1 LVTIRRLV
9 IALAFLGIVFMA
21 IRPMIDTDTWWHL
34 RTGQWILENQAMP
47 DVDRFSLTRNGEPWY
62 YPGWLS
68 EILMEMVYSIGG
80 LAGLNLLFTG
90 VILLAFVLVFLSMK
104 GNPFAVAGVLVF
116 AAGASEIYW
125 SARPQLFT
133 FLFSAGFYLVLRKF
147 LWEKKNILWILPL
160 IMVFWVN
167 IHPGFAVGFILVGI
181 ALVAQGV
188 NVLARR
194 KDRPESGRR
203 LLWIAGTL
211 LACLAAAFLNP
222 RGPAVLAYPF
232 QTVSIHFL
240 RYFIQEW
247 KAPDFHY
254 WEAQFFLILFIL
266 SWVVI
271 AFSPRKFESDDFFF
285 LGIVGY
291 MGFLAWR
298 NTNLL
303 SIVAP
308 AIILYY
314 GQPLIEQLFPE
325 WNPDHAVSRVQSAI
339 HIGLVT
345 VLTAAILIFGV
356 SVLSPESLQAAVRQ
370 QVPVAAVDYL
380 EAHPVQGPLFNA
392 YNIGS
397 YLLWRL
403 PSMPVFVDGR
413 TDVYDDEILDQY
425 LAVVQGRDGWKE
437 ILERWQIRVVFIEP
451 SAPILQILLANGWTV
466 YYEDAQAV
474 ILLHPA
480 F

>member
-1 LVTIRRLV
+1 
-9 IALAFLGIVFMA
+9 M
-21 IRPMIDTDTWWHL
+21 
-34 RTGQWILENQAMP
+34 
-47 DVDRFSLTRNGEPWY
+47 
-62 YPGWLS
+62 
-68 EILMEMVYSIGG
+68 
-80 LAGLNLLFTG
+80 
-90 VILLAFVLVFLSMK
+90 
-104 GNPFAVAGVLVF
+104 
-116 AAGASEIYW
+116 
-125 SARPQLFT
+125 
-133 FLFSAGFYLVLRKF
+133 
-147 LWEKKNILWILPL
+147 
-160 IMVFWVN
+160 
-167 IHPGFAVGFILVGI
+167 
-181 ALVAQGV
+181 
-188 NVLARR
+188 
-194 KDRPESGRR
+194 
-203 LLWIAGTL
+203 
-211 LACLAAAFLNP
+211 
-222 RGPAVLAYPF
+222 
-232 QTVSIHFL
+232 
-240 RYFIQEW
+240 
-247 KAPDFHY
+247 
-254 WEAQFFLILFIL
+254 
-266 SWVVI
+266 I

-392 YNIGS
+392 YNFGS